1 MAAVLGLIIGV
12 VVGIFVRPDIPVFLQ
27 PYLPIMVVA
36 ALDALLGAAR
46 AYFQRSFSD
55 KVFVISFFTNV
66 ITATL
71 LVVLGNQLGVGS
83 QLQTAVIVVCW
94 ASASSR
100 TCRPFAASS
109 SGAEPMA
116 MRKPEA
122 DDTLSRMHRQH
133 AKDKENDRVE
143 TGSFPV
149 VARKPKRTSSLDA
162 NRNKARLITNVFV
175 VLLCAMLGYG
185 YVIQLNNTRSAYETM
200 SEEELTR
207 LISETSNQIQQQ
219 EQRRDEL
226 QEQLNSLQEASDK
239 QQEAQR
245 IAEQNEQTS
254 GILSG
259 RLPAE
264 GEGVTIR
271 VTHGSIE
278 AVDAATMFSLI
289 EELRNAGAEVIAIN
303 DVRVITQTYIADGED
318 GLICD
323 GQTLSSPYVI
333 KAIGDSQNLQN
344 AVNIAG
350 GVGSRLKVK
359 FGADVDVTSS
369 DLVKIDE
376 VASVPQYRYAKTVE

>member
-1 MAAVLGLIIGV
+1 
-12 VVGIFVRPDIPVFLQ
+12 
-27 PYLPIMVVA
+27 
-36 ALDALLGAAR
+36 
-46 AYFQRSFSD
+46 
-55 KVFVISFFTNV
+55 
-66 ITATL
+66 
-71 LVVLGNQLGVGS
+71 
-83 QLQTAVIVVCW
+83 
-94 ASASSR
+94 
-100 TCRPFAASS
+100 
-109 SGAEPMA
+109 MA

-149 VARKPKRTSSLDA
+149 VARKPKRTLSLDA

>member
-1 MAAVLGLIIGV
+1 
-12 VVGIFVRPDIPVFLQ
+12 
-27 PYLPIMVVA
+27 
-36 ALDALLGAAR
+36 
-46 AYFQRSFSD
+46 
-55 KVFVISFFTNV
+55 
-66 ITATL
+66 
-71 LVVLGNQLGVGS
+71 
-83 QLQTAVIVVCW
+83 
-94 ASASSR
+94 
-100 TCRPFAASS
+100 
-109 SGAEPMA
+109 
-116 MRKPEA
+116 MRRNDS
-122 DDTLSRMHRQH
+122 DDTLSRLHRQH

-149 VARKPKRTSSLDA
+149 VGRKPKRTPSLDA
-162 NRNKARLITNVFV
+162 NRSRARLITNIFV
-175 VLLCAMLGYG
+175 VILCALLGYG
-185 YVIQLNNTRSAYETM
+185 YAIQLNNPRSAYETM

-226 QEQLNSLQEASDK
+226 QEQLNALQEASDK

-271 VTHGSIE
+271 ITHGSVK
-278 AVDAATMFSLI
+278 AVDASTMFSLI

-303 DVRVITQTYIADGED
+303 DVRVITQTYIADGAN

-333 KAIGDSQNLQN
+333 KAIGDPQNLQN

-369 DLVKIDE
+369 EHVEIDE
-376 VASVPQYRYAKTVE
+376 VAEVPQYQYAKIVE

>member
-1 MAAVLGLIIGV
+1 
-12 VVGIFVRPDIPVFLQ
+12 
-27 PYLPIMVVA
+27 
-36 ALDALLGAAR
+36 
-46 AYFQRSFSD
+46 
-55 KVFVISFFTNV
+55 
-66 ITATL
+66 
-71 LVVLGNQLGVGS
+71 
-83 QLQTAVIVVCW
+83 
-94 ASASSR
+94 
-100 TCRPFAASS
+100 
-109 SGAEPMA
+109 MA

-278 AVDAATMFSLI
+278 PVDAATMFSLI

-318 GLICD
+318 GLVCD
-323 GQTLSSPYVI
+323 GQTLSSPDTCNVI
-333 KAIGDSQNLQN
+333 KCNPREL
-344 AVNIAG
+344 
-350 GVGSRLKVK
+350 SR
-359 FGADVDVTSS
+359 DEIY
-369 DLVKIDE
+369 DLLME
-376 VASVPQYRYAKTVE
+376 CM

>member
-1 MAAVLGLIIGV
+1 
-12 VVGIFVRPDIPVFLQ
+12 
-27 PYLPIMVVA
+27 
-36 ALDALLGAAR
+36 
-46 AYFQRSFSD
+46 
-55 KVFVISFFTNV
+55 
-66 ITATL
+66 
-71 LVVLGNQLGVGS
+71 
-83 QLQTAVIVVCW
+83 
-94 ASASSR
+94 
-100 TCRPFAASS
+100 
-109 SGAEPMA
+109 MA

-149 VARKPKRTSSLDA
+149 VARKPKRTSPLDA

-359 FGADVDVTSS
+359 FGAEVDVTSS

>member
-1 MAAVLGLIIGV
+1 
-12 VVGIFVRPDIPVFLQ
+12 
-27 PYLPIMVVA
+27 
-36 ALDALLGAAR
+36 
-46 AYFQRSFSD
+46 
-55 KVFVISFFTNV
+55 
-66 ITATL
+66 
-71 LVVLGNQLGVGS
+71 
-83 QLQTAVIVVCW
+83 
-94 ASASSR
+94 
-100 TCRPFAASS
+100 
-109 SGAEPMA
+109 
-116 MRKPEA
+116 
-122 DDTLSRMHRQH
+122 
-133 AKDKENDRVE
+133 
-143 TGSFPV
+143 
-149 VARKPKRTSSLDA
+149 
-162 NRNKARLITNVFV
+162 
-175 VLLCAMLGYG
+175 MLGYG

>member
-1 MAAVLGLIIGV
+1 
-12 VVGIFVRPDIPVFLQ
+12 
-27 PYLPIMVVA
+27 
-36 ALDALLGAAR
+36 
-46 AYFQRSFSD
+46 
-55 KVFVISFFTNV
+55 
-66 ITATL
+66 
-71 LVVLGNQLGVGS
+71 
-83 QLQTAVIVVCW
+83 
-94 ASASSR
+94 
-100 TCRPFAASS
+100 
-109 SGAEPMA
+109 MA

-149 VARKPKRTSSLDA
+149 VARKPKRTASLDA

>member
-1 MAAVLGLIIGV
+1 
-12 VVGIFVRPDIPVFLQ
+12 
-27 PYLPIMVVA
+27 
-36 ALDALLGAAR
+36 
-46 AYFQRSFSD
+46 
-55 KVFVISFFTNV
+55 
-66 ITATL
+66 
-71 LVVLGNQLGVGS
+71 
-83 QLQTAVIVVCW
+83 
-94 ASASSR
+94 
-100 TCRPFAASS
+100 
-109 SGAEPMA
+109 MA

-149 VARKPKRTSSLDA
+149 VARKPKCTLSLDA

>member
-1 MAAVLGLIIGV
+1 
-12 VVGIFVRPDIPVFLQ
+12 
-27 PYLPIMVVA
+27 
-36 ALDALLGAAR
+36 
-46 AYFQRSFSD
+46 
-55 KVFVISFFTNV
+55 
-66 ITATL
+66 
-71 LVVLGNQLGVGS
+71 
-83 QLQTAVIVVCW
+83 
-94 ASASSR
+94 
-100 TCRPFAASS
+100 
-109 SGAEPMA
+109 MA

-149 VARKPKRTSSLDA
+149 VVRKPKRTSSLDA
-162 NRNKARLITNVFV
+162 NRSKARLITNVFV

-226 QEQLNSLQEASDK
+226 QKQLNSLQEASDK

>member
-1 MAAVLGLIIGV
+1 
-12 VVGIFVRPDIPVFLQ
+12 
-27 PYLPIMVVA
+27 
-36 ALDALLGAAR
+36 
-46 AYFQRSFSD
+46 
-55 KVFVISFFTNV
+55 
-66 ITATL
+66 
-71 LVVLGNQLGVGS
+71 
-83 QLQTAVIVVCW
+83 
-94 ASASSR
+94 
-100 TCRPFAASS
+100 
-109 SGAEPMA
+109 MA

-149 VARKPKRTSSLDA
+149 VVRKPKRTSSLDA

-175 VLLCAMLGYG
+175 VLLCALLGYG

-376 VASVPQYRYAKTVE
+376 VASVPQYRYAETVE

>member
-1 MAAVLGLIIGV
+1 MAVH
-12 VVGIFVRPDIPVFLQ
+12 
-27 PYLPIMVVA
+27 
-36 ALDALLGAAR
+36 
-46 AYFQRSFSD
+46 
-55 KVFVISFFTNV
+55 
-66 ITATL
+66 
-71 LVVLGNQLGVGS
+71 
-83 QLQTAVIVVCW
+83 
-94 ASASSR
+94 
-100 TCRPFAASS
+100 
-109 SGAEPMA
+109 
-116 MRKPEA
+116 KPEV
-122 DDTLSRMHRQH
+122 DDTLSRLHQQH

-143 TGSFPV
+143 TGAFPV
-149 VARKPKRTSSLDA
+149 VARKPKRVSLDA
-162 NRNKARLITNVFV
+162 NRSRARVITNIFIV
-175 VLLCAMLGYG
+175 VLCALLGYG
-185 YVIQLNNTRSAYETM
+185 YVIQLNNTRSTYETM

-207 LISETSNQIQQQ
+207 LISETSNQVQLQ
-219 EQRRDEL
+219 EQRRNEL
-226 QEQLNSLQEASDK
+226 QAQLNSLQDAADK

-245 IAEQNEQTS
+245 IAQQNEETS

-264 GEGVTIR
+264 GEGVTISIS
-271 VTHGSIE
+271 HGSIE
-278 AVDAATMFSLI
+278 AVEASTMFSLI

-318 GLICD
+318 GLVCD

-333 KAIGDSQNLQN
+333 KAIGDPQNLQN

>member
-1 MAAVLGLIIGV
+1 
-12 VVGIFVRPDIPVFLQ
+12 
-27 PYLPIMVVA
+27 
-36 ALDALLGAAR
+36 
-46 AYFQRSFSD
+46 
-55 KVFVISFFTNV
+55 
-66 ITATL
+66 
-71 LVVLGNQLGVGS
+71 
-83 QLQTAVIVVCW
+83 
-94 ASASSR
+94 
-100 TCRPFAASS
+100 
-109 SGAEPMA
+109 MA

-175 VLLCAMLGYG
+175 V
-185 YVIQLNNTRSAYETM
+185 QLNNTRSAYETM

-303 DVRVITQTYIADGED
+303 DVRVITQTYIANGED

>member
-1 MAAVLGLIIGV
+1 
-12 VVGIFVRPDIPVFLQ
+12 
-27 PYLPIMVVA
+27 
-36 ALDALLGAAR
+36 
-46 AYFQRSFSD
+46 
-55 KVFVISFFTNV
+55 
-66 ITATL
+66 
-71 LVVLGNQLGVGS
+71 
-83 QLQTAVIVVCW
+83 
-94 ASASSR
+94 
-100 TCRPFAASS
+100 
-109 SGAEPMA
+109 MA

-149 VARKPKRTSSLDA
+149 VARKPKRTLSLDA

-175 VLLCAMLGYG
+175 VLLCALLGYG

-303 DVRVITQTYIADGED
+303 DVRVITQTYIADSED
-318 GLICD
+318 ELICD

>member
-1 MAAVLGLIIGV
+1 MWRP
-12 VVGIFVRPDIPVFLQ
+12 VR
-27 PYLPIMVVA
+27 
-36 ALDALLGAAR
+36 
-46 AYFQRSFSD
+46 
-55 KVFVISFFTNV
+55 
-66 ITATL
+66 
-71 LVVLGNQLGVGS
+71 
-83 QLQTAVIVVCW
+83 
-94 ASASSR
+94 SR
-100 TCRPFAASS
+100 WSCA
-109 SGAEPMA
+109 
-116 MRKPEA
+116 
-122 DDTLSRMHRQH
+122 
-133 AKDKENDRVE
+133 N
-143 TGSFPV
+143 
-149 VARKPKRTSSLDA
+149 PKRTSSLDA
-162 NRNKARLITNVFV
+162 NRSKARLITNVFV
-175 VLLCAMLGYG
+175 VLLCALLGYG

-278 AVDAATMFSLI
+278 PVDAATMFSLI

>member
-1 MAAVLGLIIGV
+1 
-12 VVGIFVRPDIPVFLQ
+12 
-27 PYLPIMVVA
+27 
-36 ALDALLGAAR
+36 
-46 AYFQRSFSD
+46 
-55 KVFVISFFTNV
+55 
-66 ITATL
+66 
-71 LVVLGNQLGVGS
+71 
-83 QLQTAVIVVCW
+83 
-94 ASASSR
+94 
-100 TCRPFAASS
+100 
-109 SGAEPMA
+109 MA

-149 VARKPKRTSSLDA
+149 VVRKPKRTSSLDA
-162 NRNKARLITNVFV
+162 NRSKARLITNVFV
-175 VLLCAMLGYG
+175 VLLCALLGYG

-226 QEQLNSLQEASDK
+226 QKQLNSLQEASDK

>member
-1 MAAVLGLIIGV
+1 
-12 VVGIFVRPDIPVFLQ
+12 
-27 PYLPIMVVA
+27 
-36 ALDALLGAAR
+36 
-46 AYFQRSFSD
+46 
-55 KVFVISFFTNV
+55 
-66 ITATL
+66 
-71 LVVLGNQLGVGS
+71 
-83 QLQTAVIVVCW
+83 
-94 ASASSR
+94 
-100 TCRPFAASS
+100 
-109 SGAEPMA
+109 MA

-149 VARKPKRTSSLDA
+149 VVRKPKRTSSLDA

-278 AVDAATMFSLI
+278 PVDAATMFSLI

-303 DVRVITQTYIADGED
+303 DVRVITQTYIADGEN
-318 GLICD
+318 GLVCD

-333 KAIGDSQNLQN
+333 KAIGDPQNLQN

>member
-1 MAAVLGLIIGV
+1 
-12 VVGIFVRPDIPVFLQ
+12 
-27 PYLPIMVVA
+27 
-36 ALDALLGAAR
+36 
-46 AYFQRSFSD
+46 
-55 KVFVISFFTNV
+55 
-66 ITATL
+66 
-71 LVVLGNQLGVGS
+71 
-83 QLQTAVIVVCW
+83 
-94 ASASSR
+94 
-100 TCRPFAASS
+100 
-109 SGAEPMA
+109 MA

-264 GEGVTIR
+264 GRVTIR

-278 AVDAATMFSLI
+278 PVDAATMFSLI

-318 GLICD
+318 GLVCD